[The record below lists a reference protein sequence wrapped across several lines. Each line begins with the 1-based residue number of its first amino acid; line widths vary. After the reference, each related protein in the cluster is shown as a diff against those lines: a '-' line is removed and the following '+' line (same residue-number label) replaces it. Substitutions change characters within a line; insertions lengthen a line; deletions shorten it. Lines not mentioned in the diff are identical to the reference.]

1 MYAMGELSNQHRKCS
16 ISAGGVAHEYLP
28 RMQVLPFFH
37 AYHGS
42 MGRVAAFSSSIT
54 KIQRLK
60 DCIELFGNEYCDI
73 DSHKGIV
80 DVSKSLPEFKHLPT
94 PSDATVLKFAA
105 DGSYDESASI
115 AAKEA
120 QGQEAAARD
129 AEVKEAAPA

>member
-1 MYAMGELSNQHRKCS
+1 
-16 ISAGGVAHEYLP
+16 
-28 RMQVLPFFH
+28 
-37 AYHGS
+37 

-94 PSDATVLKFAA
+94 PSDATVLKFAP
-105 DGSYDESASI
+105 DGSYDEEASI
-115 AAKEA
+115 AARES
-120 QGQEAAARD
+120 QSRD
-129 AEVKEAAPA
+129 AASQAEAVQEAAPA